1 MTYEQATEKIYSLH
15 QFGIKLGL
23 ENIQAF
29 LQLLGNPEKK
39 LKTIHIAGS
48 NGKGSTLSFISSI
61 LMEHG
66 YKVGFY
72 TSPHLVDY
80 SERIRINGN
89 NISKEFVTDFVNK
102 FSNYIDEHQITFFEI
117 GTAMAFQYFYENNV
131 DFAVIETG
139 LGGRLD
145 ATNVINSKYVVITTI
160 SLEHTNIL
168 GNSIEEIA
176 NEKAGIIHDNSN
188 VFVGYLSEKAKKVI
202 NEKSKLTHSKFYK
215 VEDYV
220 SQLPE
225 HVTIRINNK
234 LLNIYKTELLGN
246 YQLRNVSLAVL
257 VANVVLSEKLR
268 IDKTLNGIDKV
279 RKNSKL
285 RGRFEIYSNSPLVIF
300 DSAHNI
306 EGIEVFLDSFK
317 KMNLACKKKV
327 VIFGGMRDKAV
338 MQILEKLNEIFDK
351 FYFTSINYERALKI
365 SELMQ
370 IGSTL
375 RIRGQA
381 LENPAK
387 FIREFSEKSSCLVVI
402 GSIYILGEIL
412 KKLEHTI

>member
-1 MTYEQATEKIYSLH
+1 MTYEQATEKIFSLH

-23 ENIQAF
+23 ENIQTF
-29 LQLLGNPEKK
+29 LQLIGNPEKK

-89 NISKEFVTDFVNK
+89 NISKDFVTNFVKK
-102 FSNYIDEHQITFFEI
+102 FNNFIDEHQITFFEI

-160 SLEHTNIL
+160 SLEHTDIL
-168 GNSIEEIA
+168 GNSTEEIA
-176 NEKAGIIHDNSN
+176 IEKAGIIHDNSN
-188 VFVGYLSEKAKKVI
+188 VFIGYLSDKAKKVI
-202 NEKSKLTHSKFYK
+202 KEKSKLSNSKLYQI
-215 VEDYV
+215 EDYV
-220 SQLPE
+220 TQFPE
-225 HVTIRINNK
+225 HVRIRINNNV
-234 LLNIYKTELLGN
+234 LNIYKTELLGN
-246 YQLRNVSLAVL
+246 YQLRNVSLAVF
-257 VANVVLSEKLR
+257 AIKIVLDKKLR
-268 IDKTLNGIDKV
+268 INKILDGIANAS
-279 RKNSKL
+279 KNSKL
-285 RGRFEIYSNSPLVIF
+285 RGRFEIYSNNPIVIF

-306 EGIEVFLDSFK
+306 EGIEMFLDSFK
-317 KMNLACKKKV
+317 KMNYSCKKKV
-327 VIFGGMRDKAV
+327 VIFGCMKDKAILK
-338 MQILEKLNEIFDK
+338 ILEKLNEIFDE

-365 SELMQ
+365 SELME

-375 RIRGQA
+375 KIRGQA

-387 FIREFSEKSSCLVVI
+387 FIREFSEENSCLVVL

-412 KKLEHTI
+412 GKLEHTI

>member
-1 MTYEQATEKIYSLH
+1 MTYEQATEKIFSLH

-23 ENIQAF
+23 ENIQTF
-29 LQLLGNPEKK
+29 LQLIGNPEKK

-89 NISKEFVTDFVNK
+89 NISKDFVTNFVKK
-102 FSNYIDEHQITFFEI
+102 FNNFIDEHQITFFEI

-160 SLEHTNIL
+160 SLEHTDIL
-168 GNSIEEIA
+168 GNSTEEIA
-176 NEKAGIIHDNSN
+176 IEKAGIIHDNSN
-188 VFVGYLSEKAKKVI
+188 VFIGYLSDKAKKVI
-202 NEKSKLTHSKFYK
+202 KEKSKLSNSKLYQI
-215 VEDYV
+215 EDYV
-220 SQLPE
+220 TQFPE
-225 HVTIRINNK
+225 HVRIRINNNV
-234 LLNIYKTELLGN
+234 LNIYKTELLGN
-246 YQLRNVSLAVL
+246 YQLRNVSLAVF
-257 VANVVLSEKLR
+257 AIKIVLDKKLR
-268 IDKTLNGIDKV
+268 INKILDGIANAS
-279 RKNSKL
+279 KNSKL
-285 RGRFEIYSNSPLVIF
+285 RGRFEIYSNNPIVIF

-306 EGIEVFLDSFK
+306 EGIEMFLDSFQ
-317 KMNLACKKKV
+317 KMNYSCKKKV
-327 VIFGGMRDKAV
+327 VIFGCMKDKAILK
-338 MQILEKLNEIFDK
+338 ILEKLNEIFDE

-365 SELMQ
+365 SELME

-375 RIRGQA
+375 KIRGQA

-387 FIREFSEKSSCLVVI
+387 FIREFSEENSCLVVL

-412 KKLEHTI
+412 GKLEHTI